1 MHSAMQTYSG
11 SGPEPVA
18 NHNRRSQSF
27 QPRSDNIEIPT
38 FLRQSSPVASL
49 GSEEGMKG
57 GMYTQLSQTD
67 SECSSIKNRSDY
79 SLGSVGLNHMGSV
92 GLNHN
97 LNSNVNNNNNL
108 FSENNGLPPTRRRTI
123 GNIAK
128 PSLSPKSKPIRLRS
142 DTSAPVIKR
151 YMPVKTSDGP
161 GPSSV
166 MQKSATLPRSFSSDE
181 LGADAVPSEG
191 KSNLQRKKSSSMELL
206 DNESTGAAP
215 VHRNT
220 HHSRTSG
227 KPPVAG
233 KRRPPLHHRYSSPIL
248 DTSNTSQKL
257 DDSFWFEY
265 GCV

>member
-18 NHNRRSQSF
+18 NKRRSQSF

-49 GSEEGMKG
+49 GSEEGMKS
-57 GMYTQLSQTD
+57 GMYAQLSQTD
-67 SECSSIKNRSDY
+67 SESSSIKNRSDY
-79 SLGSVGLNHMGSV
+79 SLGSVGLNH
-92 GLNHN
+92 N
-97 LNSNVNNNNNL
+97 LNSNINNSNNL
-108 FSENNGLPPTRRRTI
+108 FSENTGLPPARRRTI

-128 PSLSPKSKPIRLRS
+128 PPLSPKNKANIRLRS
-142 DTSAPVIKR
+142 DLSAPVVKR

-161 GPSSV
+161 GPSSM
-166 MQKSATLPRSFSSDE
+166 MQKSATLPRSYSSDE
-181 LGADAVPSEG
+181 LGTDVVASEG

-206 DNESTGAAP
+206 DNEPTGAT
-215 VHRNT
+215 VTHRNSN
-220 HHSRTSG
+220 HSRTSG
-227 KPPVAG
+227 KPPVSG
-233 KRRPPLHHRYSSPIL
+233 KRQPPLHHRYSSPIL
-248 DTSNTSQKL
+248 DTSNTSQKS

>member
-1 MHSAMQTYSG
+1 MQTYSG

-18 NHNRRSQSF
+18 HSRRSQSF

-38 FLRQSSPVASL
+38 FLCQSSPVVSL
-49 GSEEGMKG
+49 ESEEGMKG

-79 SLGSVGLNHMGSV
+79 SLGSVGLNH
-92 GLNHN
+92 N
-97 LNSNVNNNNNL
+97 LNSNVNNNNSL
-108 FSENNGLPPTRRRTI
+108 FTENTGLPPARRRTI

-161 GPSSV
+161 GPST
-166 MQKSATLPRSFSSDE
+166 MMNKSASLPRSFSSDE
-181 LGADAVPSEG
+181 LGTDAVPTEG

-206 DNESTGAAP
+206 DNEISTGAAP
-215 VHRNT
+215 VLRNT
-220 HHSRTSG
+220 NRSRTSG

-248 DTSNTSQKL
+248 DTSNTSQKS